1 MCVLIVASDI
11 KRGGVLAIS
20 NILKYVMVL
29 VYPREEVGKS
39 SITHCWMGY
48 MSEKSNLPYQLL

>member
-11 KRGGVLAIS
+11 KRGGVLEIS

-48 MSEKSNLPYQLL
+48 MSLDF